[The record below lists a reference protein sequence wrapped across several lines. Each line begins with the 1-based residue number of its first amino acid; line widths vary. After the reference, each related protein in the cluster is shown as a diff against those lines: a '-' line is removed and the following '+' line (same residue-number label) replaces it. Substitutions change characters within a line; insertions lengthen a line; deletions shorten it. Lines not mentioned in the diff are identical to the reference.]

1 MNASE
6 CLKRAAECARLAEAE
21 SDLELKAYLTKLAS
35 SWTRAAEET
44 VKLED
49 AHRSPGSTALASHIE
64 LRNCIT
70 AR

>member
-1 MNASE
+1 
-6 CLKRAAECARLAEAE
+6 LAEAE

>member
-1 MNASE
+1 MNRHQ

-21 SDLELKAYLTKLAS
+21 SAPEIKAHLTKLAS

-49 AHRSPGSTALASHIE
+49 A
-64 LRNCIT
+64 
-70 AR
+70 